1 MKIILEIVR
10 KKKKKKKKKEHRLT
24 IRKHHNKLPWI
35 LGDREVLLTGKIFII
50 QVLMQLDQLNIRSL
64 NFFFFLR
71 NYLTSISKIFTI
83 FS

>member
-1 MKIILEIVR
+1 MFDFQIIHSL
-10 KKKKKKKKKEHRLT
+10 KKKKKKKEHRLT

-64 NFFFFLR
+64 NFFFFFKKLF
-71 NYLTSISKIFTI
+71 NVYL
-83 FS
+83 